1 MEMLLVSSI
10 YFTAG
15 LFHSRFLP
23 YIPPQVIKECHKFGA
38 HEDRIQALENLKDF

>member
-10 YFTAG
+10 YFAAG
-15 LFHSRFLP
+15 FFHSKFLP

-38 HEDRIQALENLKDF
+38 HEDRKEAFESLKDF